1 MKLPNSFILKLF
13 FSFII
18 VHFLYCC
25 KSTAAKFY
33 YDDRTEK
40 TEYEKQAAE
49 MYLNDVPKE
58 YQKTDKDVLV
68 IFSGGAFKGK
78 TIIINNKDSISFDVK
93 PESAGCYGVTLR
105 KIPKSEK
112 KIRLSI
118 EGKKDIV
125 IPILEKYDYIDVG
138 DTFDKTKWGVGY
150 SKILLSFFCM

>member
-1 MKLPNSFILKLF
+1 MKLLNKQHFFF
-13 FSFII
+13 FSLLFTTLL
-18 VHFLYCC
+18 LYSC
-25 KSTAAKFY
+25 KNRAGKFY
-33 YDDRTEK
+33 YNDRTEK

-68 IFSGGAFKGK
+68 IFNGGAFKGK

-93 PESAGCYGVTLR
+93 PESAGCYGVILR

-118 EGKKDIV
+118 QGKRDIV

-150 SKILLSFFCM
+150 SKILLGFFCM